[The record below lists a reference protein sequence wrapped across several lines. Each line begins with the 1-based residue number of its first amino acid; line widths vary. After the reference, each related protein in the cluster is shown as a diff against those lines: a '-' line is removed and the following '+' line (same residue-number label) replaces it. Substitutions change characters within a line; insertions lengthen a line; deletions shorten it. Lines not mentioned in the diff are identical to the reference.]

1 MIDKAFLS
9 SDLFLLTLT
18 VGLYCLGCA
27 VYRRLR
33 VPLLHPVLLTFVA
46 VIVFLSAAGIDYPR
60 YKQATSALDF
70 ALGMSVVALGYLL
83 YEQVEQLRG
92 SLLPVGVATLA
103 GCVTG
108 VLSVVYIARALGAD
122 RTILNSIAPKSVT
135 VPIAVAI
142 SEPLG
147 GVVSVTSVVVFLVGI
162 FGSIVGPRLLRRC
175 GIRNPLARGLALGS
189 AAHGIGTARAIEL
202 GAVEGALSGL
212 AMALMGIVTA
222 LLVPLFE
229 KFCY

>member
-1 MIDKAFLS
+1 MIRTFID
-9 SDLFLLTLT
+9 SDMFLLTLT
-18 VGLYCLGCA
+18 VGLYCGGVALHH
-27 VYRRLR
+27 RLR
-33 VPLLHPVLLTFVA
+33 LAILHPTLLAFVA
-46 VIVFLSAAGIDYPR
+46 LILFLKVCGIDYGHYR
-60 YKQATSALDF
+60 QATEILDF
-70 ALGMSVVALGYLL
+70 LLGMSVVALGYLM
-83 YEQVEQLRG
+83 YEQIDRLRG
-92 SLLPVGVATLA
+92 QVLPILTSIG
-103 GCVTG
+103 
-108 VLSVVYIARALGAD
+108 VVYIARALGAD

>member
-1 MIDKAFLS
+1 MIRTFID
-9 SDLFLLTLT
+9 SDMFLLTLT
-18 VGLYCLGCA
+18 VGLYCGGVALHH
-27 VYRRLR
+27 RLR
-33 VPLLHPVLLTFVA
+33 LAILHPTLLAFVA
-46 VIVFLSAAGIDYPR
+46 LILFLKVCGIDYGHYR
-60 YKQATSALDF
+60 QATEILDF
-70 ALGMSVVALGYLL
+70 LLGMSVVALGYLM
-83 YEQVEQLRG
+83 YEQIDRLRG
-92 SLLPVGVATLA
+92 QVLPILTSIGVGCTV
-103 GCVTG
+103 G

-147 GVVSVTSVVVFLVGI
+147 GVVSVTSVVVFLVG
-162 FGSIVGPRLLRRC
+162 IVGPRLLRRC

>member
-1 MIDKAFLS
+1 MIRTFID
-9 SDLFLLTLT
+9 SDMFLLTLT
-18 VGLYCLGCA
+18 VGLYCGGVALHH
-27 VYRRLR
+27 RLR
-33 VPLLHPVLLTFVA
+33 LAILHPTLLAFVA
-46 VIVFLSAAGIDYPR
+46 LILFLKVCGIDYGHYR
-60 YKQATSALDF
+60 QATEILDF
-70 ALGMSVVALGYLL
+70 LLGMSVVALGYLM
-83 YEQVEQLRG
+83 YEQIDRLRG
-92 SLLPVGVATLA
+92 QVLPILTSIGVG
-103 GCVTG
+103 
-108 VLSVVYIARALGAD
+108 YIARALGAD

-189 AAHGIGTARAIEL
+189 AAHGIGTARAIE
-202 GAVEGALSGL
+202 GALSGL